1 MEGTDIMNE
10 MDIQEITKKIKE
22 LPTPDFIVQR
32 IINIANDPYADIND
46 LHNMIVQSPALTAK
60 ILRLSNSAY
69 YALPKRVTK
78 LTQAINLLGFKT
90 VRNLALSIFTVEN
103 YFSQEIPFFN
113 TQHFWVHLISTGV
126 ASELLAKYLNSPDK
140 EEAFMCGVLHDLSKV
155 VMAHI
160 MPEVFEMVI
169 KVAQHEKIS
178 FFQAENMLS
187 TYSHQQIG
195 RKLFKN
201 WNMSDLVIETATY
214 HDNPLESSNEEAR
227 KLLYIVNVANIT
239 TNSYFYGY
247 SGCFDIPEVDL
258 KVWNFL
264 GLNYNKYSSYF
275 EEFKD
280 IIKRSPEF
288 TNMKEVFDDMEV
300 TSDGSV

>member
-1 MEGTDIMNE
+1 MN
-10 MDIQEITKKIKE
+10 DKDLKEITGKIKE

-32 IINIANDPYADIND
+32 IIDIANDPEADIND

-78 LTQAINLLGFKT
+78 LSQAINLLGFKT

-103 YFSQEIPFFN
+103 YFSEDIPFFD
-113 TQHFWVHLISTGV
+113 TQHFWVHLISTGL
-126 ASELLAKYLNSPDK
+126 ASELLAKYLNFLDK

-195 RKLFKN
+195 RKLFEN
-201 WNMSDLVIETATY
+201 WNMSELVIETATN
-214 HDNPLESSNEEAR
+214 HDNPLESSKEETR
-227 KLLYIVNVANIT
+227 KLLYIINVANIT
-239 TNSYFYGY
+239 TNLYFYGY
-247 SGCFDIPEVDL
+247 SGCFDVSYVDS
-258 KVWNFL
+258 KVWNYL
-264 GLNYNKYSSYF
+264 GLNYNKYASYF
-275 EEFKD
+275 EEFKEA
-280 IIKRSPEF
+280 INRSPEF

-300 TSDGSV
+300 ASDGSV

>member
-1 MEGTDIMNE
+1 MNDKDIKAL
-10 MDIQEITKKIKE
+10 TKKINE

-32 IINIANDPYADIND
+32 IIDLANDPEANTND

-60 ILRLSNSAY
+60 ILRLVNSAY

-78 LTQAINLLGFKT
+78 LSQAINLLGFKT

-103 YFSQEIPFFN
+103 YFSEDIPFFN
-113 TQHFWVHLISTGV
+113 TQHFWVHLISTGL
-126 ASELLAKYLNSPDK
+126 ASELLARYLNFPDK
-140 EEAFMCGVLHDLSKV
+140 EEVFMCGVLHDLSKV

-160 MPEVFEMVI
+160 MPDVFEMII
-169 KVAQHEKIS
+169 KVAKHEKIS
-178 FFQAENMLS
+178 FFQAENLLS

-195 RKLFKN
+195 RKLFEN
-201 WNMSDLVIETATY
+201 WNMSELVIETATY
-214 HDNPLESSNEEAR
+214 HDNPLESQDEEA
-227 KLLYIVNVANIT
+227 KKILYIVNVGNIT
-239 TNSYFYGY
+239 TNLYFYGY
-247 SGCFDIPEVDL
+247 SGSFDIPEVDL

-288 TNMKEVFDDMEV
+288 TNMKEIFDDLEV